1 MADVKDIINLLAE
14 QEQQKIQ
21 QQEQES
27 QRETERKQR
36 HVDIERLRD
45 ELLTAQR
52 NRDYLK
58 SVLIEQLQRDP
69 SSHGEVILKLLQD
82 TFEAIFLWKYQD
94 ADNHSKQLKQQIE
107 ELQKQ

>member
-14 QEQQKIQ
+14 QEQQRIH
-21 QQEQES
+21 QQELQS

-36 HVDIERLRD
+36 HIDIERLRD

-58 SVLIEQLQRDP
+58 SILISQLQRDP
-69 SSHGEVILKLLQD
+69 SSHGEVILKLLSD
-82 TFEAIFLWKYQD
+82 TFEAVFIWKYPD
-94 ADNHSKQLKQQIE
+94 ADNHLNQLQQQIE
-107 ELQKQ
+107 ELQQ